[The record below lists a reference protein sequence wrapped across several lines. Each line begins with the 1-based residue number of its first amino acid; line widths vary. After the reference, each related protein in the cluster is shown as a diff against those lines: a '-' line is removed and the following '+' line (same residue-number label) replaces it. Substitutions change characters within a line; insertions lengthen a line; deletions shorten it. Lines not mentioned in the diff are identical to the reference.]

1 MLKKQ
6 TVWLLTMLSLVVV
19 LSVYYVTTP
28 DKMNTASP
36 TTGEKIGQ
44 EKQGTDKAVTN
55 EAPKETPKK
64 ENANKE
70 TSNKETD
77 KKESGNKETSNKE
90 TSNKETSKKEANVTV
105 QSSDENFTALRMQ
118 MEDQRSEQKARL
130 QEVMNSAKS
139 SATEKSKA
147 KDNFDAITTME
158 TKQELLETVIKSQGG
173 YKDALVR
180 ADGTDIK
187 VTVKAAKH
195 SQKEA
200 NKIIQLVRSEGGS
213 KDVGVKFDPPTKS
226 EAKRS

>member
-28 DKMNTASP
+28 DKMNTAAP
-36 TTGEKIGQ
+36 ATGEKMGQ
-44 EKQGTDKAVTN
+44 EKQGADKAVT
-55 EAPKETPKK
+55 KETTK
-64 ENANKE
+64 ETTNKE
-70 TSNKETD
+70 ITKESTSKETTNKETD
-77 KKESGNKETSNKE
+77 KKENDK
-90 TSNKETSKKEANVTV
+90 KETSKKEASVTV

-118 MEDQRSEQKARL
+118 MEDQRSVEKEKL
-130 QEVMNSAKS
+130 QNVMKSSKS
-139 SATEKSKA
+139 SAEEKSKA
-147 KDNFDAITTME
+147 KDNLDAITTME
-158 TKQELLETVIKSQGG
+158 TKQQLLETVIKSQGG

-187 VTVKAAKH
+187 VTVKSAKH

-213 KDVGVKFDPPTKS
+213 KDVGVKFDPSVK
-226 EAKRS
+226 

>member
-28 DKMNTASP
+28 EKMNTASP
-36 TTGEKIGQ
+36 ATGEKIGQ

-64 ENANKE
+64 ENTSKETSNKE
-70 TSNKETD
+70 TNKETD
-77 KKESGNKETSNKE
+77 KKESAT
-90 TSNKETSKKEANVTV
+90 KETSKKEANVTV

-118 MEDQRSEQKARL
+118 MEDQRSEQKAKL
-130 QEVMNSAKS
+130 QEVMSSTKA
-139 SATEKSKA
+139 SATEKNKA
-147 KDNFDAITTME
+147 KENFDAITTME

-213 KDVGVKFDPPTKS
+213 KDVGVKFDPPTK
-226 EAKRS
+226 

>member
-28 DKMNTASP
+28 DKMNTAAP
-36 TTGEKIGQ
+36 ATGEKMGQ
-44 EKQGTDKAVTN
+44 EKQGADKAVT
-55 EAPKETPKK
+55 KETT
-64 ENANKE
+64 NKE
-70 TSNKETD
+70 TTKESTSKETTNKETD
-77 KKESGNKETSNKE
+77 KKENDK
-90 TSNKETSKKEANVTV
+90 KETSKKEASVTV

-118 MEDQRSEQKARL
+118 MEDQRSVEKEKL
-130 QEVMNSAKS
+130 QNVMKSSKS
-139 SATEKSKA
+139 SAEEKSKA
-147 KDNFDAITTME
+147 KDNLDAITTME
-158 TKQELLETVIKSQGG
+158 TKQQLLETVIKSQGG

-187 VTVKAAKH
+187 VTVKSAKH

-213 KDVGVKFDPPTKS
+213 KDVGVKFDPSVK
-226 EAKRS
+226 

>member
-36 TTGEKIGQ
+36 ATGEKIGQ

-64 ENANKE
+64 ETTNKE
-70 TSNKETD
+70 TSNKET
-77 KKESGNKETSNKE
+77 
-90 TSNKETSKKEANVTV
+90 NKETSKKDANVTV

-180 ADGTDIK
+180 ADGTDIR

-213 KDVGVKFDPPTKS
+213 KDVGVKFDPPTK
-226 EAKRS
+226 

>member
-28 DKMNTASP
+28 DKMNTAAP
-36 TTGEKIGQ
+36 ATGEKMGQ
-44 EKQGTDKAVTN
+44 EKQGADKAVT
-55 EAPKETPKK
+55 KETTK
-64 ENANKE
+64 ENTSKE
-70 TSNKETD
+70 TTNKETD
-77 KKESGNKETSNKE
+77 KKENDK
-90 TSNKETSKKEANVTV
+90 KETSKKDANVTV

-118 MEDQRSEQKARL
+118 MEDQRSADKEKL
-130 QEVMNSAKS
+130 QGVMNSSKS
-139 SATEKSKA
+139 SAEEKSKA
-147 KDNFDAITTME
+147 KDNLDAITTME

-180 ADGTDIK
+180 ADGTDIR

-213 KDVGVKFDPPTKS
+213 KDVGVKFDPATK
-226 EAKRS
+226 

>member
-36 TTGEKIGQ
+36 ATGEKIGQ

-64 ENANKE
+64 ENTSKE
-70 TSNKETD
+70 TTNKETD
-77 KKESGNKETSNKE
+77 KKE
-90 TSNKETSKKEANVTV
+90 TSKKEGNVSV

-118 MEDQRSEQKARL
+118 MEDQRSEAKAKL
-130 QEVMNSAKS
+130 QEVMNSSKS

-173 YKDALVR
+173 YPDALVR
-180 ADGTDIK
+180 ADGTDIR

-213 KDVGVKFDPPTKS
+213 KDVGVKFDPP
-226 EAKRS
+226 AK

>member
-55 EAPKETPKK
+55 ETPSKETTKESSNKENTSKETP
-64 ENANKE
+64 
-70 TSNKETD
+70 NKETD
-77 KKESGNKETSNKE
+77 KKESAK
-90 TSNKETSKKEANVTV
+90 KETSKKEANVSV

-118 MEDQRSEQKARL
+118 MDDQRSEQKARL
-130 QEVMNSAKS
+130 QEVMNSSKS

-180 ADGTDIK
+180 ADGTDIR

-213 KDVGVKFDPPTKS
+213 KDVGVKFDPP
-226 EAKRS
+226 AK

>member
-1 MLKKQ
+1 VLKKQ

-64 ENANKE
+64 ENTSKE
-70 TSNKETD
+70 TTNKETD
-77 KKESGNKETSNKE
+77 KKENAK
-90 TSNKETSKKEANVTV
+90 KETSKKEGNVSV

-118 MEDQRSEQKARL
+118 MEDQRSEQKAKL
-130 QEVMNSAKS
+130 QEVMSSTKA
-139 SATEKSKA
+139 SATEKNKA
-147 KDNFDAITTME
+147 KENFDAITTME

-173 YKDALVR
+173 YPDALVR
-180 ADGTDIK
+180 ADGTDIR

-213 KDVGVKFDPPTKS
+213 KDVGVKFDPP
-226 EAKRS
+226 AK

>member
-1 MLKKQ
+1 
-6 TVWLLTMLSLVVV
+6 MLSLVVV

-36 TTGEKIGQ
+36 ATGEKIGQ

-64 ENANKE
+64 ETTSKETSNKE
-70 TSNKETD
+70 TNKETD
-77 KKESGNKETSNKE
+77 KKESAT
-90 TSNKETSKKEANVTV
+90 KETSKKDANVTV

-118 MEDQRSEQKARL
+118 MEDQRSEQKAKL

-180 ADGTDIK
+180 ADGTDIR

-213 KDVGVKFDPPTKS
+213 KDVGVKFDPPTK
-226 EAKRS
+226 

>member
-36 TTGEKIGQ
+36 ATGEKIGQ

-64 ENANKE
+64 ENTSKE
-70 TSNKETD
+70 TTNKETD
-77 KKESGNKETSNKE
+77 KKENAKKENAK
-90 TSNKETSKKEANVTV
+90 KETSKKEGNVSV

-118 MEDQRSEQKARL
+118 MEDQRSEQKAKL
-130 QEVMNSAKS
+130 QEVMSSTKA
-139 SATEKSKA
+139 SATEKNKA
-147 KDNFDAITTME
+147 KENFDAITTME

-173 YKDALVR
+173 YPDALVR
-180 ADGTDIK
+180 ADGTDIR

-213 KDVGVKFDPPTKS
+213 KDVGVKFDPP
-226 EAKRS
+226 AK

>member
-36 TTGEKIGQ
+36 ATGEKIGQ

-55 EAPKETPKK
+55 EAPKEMPTNKETSNKETNKETDKK

-70 TSNKETD
+70 TSNKET
-77 KKESGNKETSNKE
+77 
-90 TSNKETSKKEANVTV
+90 SKKDANVTV

-118 MEDQRSEQKARL
+118 MEDQRSEQKAKL
-130 QEVMNSAKS
+130 QEVMSSTKA
-139 SATEKSKA
+139 SATEKNKA
-147 KDNFDAITTME
+147 KENFDAITTME

-180 ADGTDIK
+180 ADGTDIR

-213 KDVGVKFDPPTKS
+213 KDVGVKFDPPTK
-226 EAKRS
+226 

>member
-28 DKMNTASP
+28 DKMNTAAP
-36 TTGEKIGQ
+36 ATGEKMGQ
-44 EKQGTDKAVTN
+44 EKQGVDKAVTKETTKETTN
-55 EAPKETPKK
+55 KETPK
-64 ENANKE
+64 ENTSKE
-70 TSNKETD
+70 TTNKETD
-77 KKESGNKETSNKE
+77 KKENDK
-90 TSNKETSKKEANVTV
+90 KETSKKEASVTV

-118 MEDQRSEQKARL
+118 MEDQRSVEKEKL
-130 QEVMNSAKS
+130 QNVMKSSKS
-139 SATEKSKA
+139 SAEEKSKA
-147 KDNFDAITTME
+147 KDNLDAITTME
-158 TKQELLETVIKSQGG
+158 TKQQLLETVIKSQGG

-187 VTVKAAKH
+187 VTVKSAKH

-213 KDVGVKFDPPTKS
+213 KDVGVKFDPSVK
-226 EAKRS
+226 

>member
-36 TTGEKIGQ
+36 ATGEKIGQ

-64 ENANKE
+64 ENTSKETTNKE
-70 TSNKETD
+70 TTSKETD
-77 KKESGNKETSNKE
+77 KKENAKR
-90 TSNKETSKKEANVTV
+90 ETSKKEGNVSV

-118 MEDQRSEQKARL
+118 MEDQRSEEKAKL
-130 QEVMNSAKS
+130 QEVMNSSKS

-173 YKDALVR
+173 YPDALVR
-180 ADGTDIK
+180 ADGTDIR

-213 KDVGVKFDPPTKS
+213 KDVGVKFDPP
-226 EAKRS
+226 AK

>member
-36 TTGEKIGQ
+36 ATGEKIGQ

-64 ENANKE
+64 ETTSKE
-70 TSNKETD
+70 TSNKETNKEKD
-77 KKESGNKETSNKE
+77 KKESA
-90 TSNKETSKKEANVTV
+90 NKETSKKDANVTV

-118 MEDQRSEQKARL
+118 MEDQRSEEKSRL

-180 ADGTDIK
+180 ADGTDIR

-213 KDVGVKFDPPTKS
+213 KDVGVKFDPP
-226 EAKRS
+226 AK

>member
-36 TTGEKIGQ
+36 ATGEKIGQ

-55 EAPKETPKK
+55 ETPNKETTKETPSK
-64 ENANKE
+64 ETPNKE
-70 TSNKETD
+70 TTNKETD
-77 KKESGNKETSNKE
+77 KKENAK
-90 TSNKETSKKEANVTV
+90 KETSKKEGNVSV

-118 MEDQRSEQKARL
+118 MEDKRSAEREKL
-130 QEVMNSAKS
+130 QNVIKS
-139 SATEKSKA
+139 SNATAEERSKA
-147 KDNFDAITTME
+147 KDGMDAIATME
-158 TKQELLETVIKSQGG
+158 TKEGLLETVIKAQGG

-180 ADGTDIK
+180 ADGTDIR

-213 KDVGVKFDPPTKS
+213 KDVGVKFDPL
-226 EAKRS
+226 AK

>member
-36 TTGEKIGQ
+36 ATGEKIGQ

-64 ENANKE
+64 ENTSKE
-70 TSNKETD
+70 TTNKETD
-77 KKESGNKETSNKE
+77 KKENAK
-90 TSNKETSKKEANVTV
+90 KETSKKEGNVSV

-118 MEDQRSEQKARL
+118 MENQRSEQKAKL
-130 QEVMNSAKS
+130 QEVMSSTKA
-139 SATEKSKA
+139 SATEKNKA
-147 KDNFDAITTME
+147 KENFDAITTME

-173 YKDALVR
+173 YPDALVR
-180 ADGTDIK
+180 ADGTDIR

-213 KDVGVKFDPPTKS
+213 KDVGVKFDPP
-226 EAKRS
+226 AK

>member
-1 MLKKQ
+1 VLKKQ

-36 TTGEKIGQ
+36 ATGEKIGQ

-55 EAPKETPKK
+55 ETPNKETTKETPS
-64 ENANKE
+64 KE
-70 TSNKETD
+70 TSNKETTNKETD
-77 KKESGNKETSNKE
+77 KKENAK
-90 TSNKETSKKEANVTV
+90 KETSKKEGNVSV

-118 MEDQRSEQKARL
+118 MEDKRSAEREKL
-130 QEVMNSAKS
+130 QNVIKS
-139 SATEKSKA
+139 SNATAEERSKA
-147 KDNFDAITTME
+147 KDGMDAIATME
-158 TKQELLETVIKSQGG
+158 TKEGLLETVIKAQGG

-180 ADGTDIK
+180 ADGTDIR

-213 KDVGVKFDPPTKS
+213 KDVGVKFDPS
-226 EAKRS
+226 AK

>member
-1 MLKKQ
+1 
-6 TVWLLTMLSLVVV
+6 MLSLVVV

-36 TTGEKIGQ
+36 ATGEKIGQ

-64 ENANKE
+64 ENTSKE
-70 TSNKETD
+70 TINKETD
-77 KKESGNKETSNKE
+77 KKENAK
-90 TSNKETSKKEANVTV
+90 KETSKKEGNVSV

-118 MEDQRSEQKARL
+118 MEDQRSEQKAKL
-130 QEVMNSAKS
+130 QEVMSSTKA
-139 SATEKSKA
+139 SATEKNKA
-147 KDNFDAITTME
+147 KENFDAITTME

-173 YKDALVR
+173 YPDALVR
-180 ADGTDIK
+180 ADGTDIR

-213 KDVGVKFDPPTKS
+213 KDVGVKFDPP
-226 EAKRS
+226 AK

>member
-36 TTGEKIGQ
+36 ATGEKIGQ

-64 ENANKE
+64 ETTSKE
-70 TSNKETD
+70 TSNKETN
-77 KKESGNKETSNKE
+77 KKESA
-90 TSNKETSKKEANVTV
+90 NKETSKKDANVTV

-118 MEDQRSEQKARL
+118 MEDQRSEEKSRL

-180 ADGTDIK
+180 ADGTDIR

-213 KDVGVKFDPPTKS
+213 KDVGVKFDPPTK
-226 EAKRS
+226 

>member
-64 ENANKE
+64 ENTSKE
-70 TSNKETD
+70 TSNKET
-77 KKESGNKETSNKE
+77 NKETNKKE
-90 TSNKETSKKEANVTV
+90 NAQKETSKKDANVTV

-118 MEDQRSEQKARL
+118 MEDQLSEQKSRL

-213 KDVGVKFDPPTKS
+213 KDVGVKFDPPTK
-226 EAKRS
+226 

>member
-36 TTGEKIGQ
+36 ATGEKIGQ

-64 ENANKE
+64 ENTSKE
-70 TSNKETD
+70 TSNKETNKETN
-77 KKESGNKETSNKE
+77 KKESTQ
-90 TSNKETSKKEANVTV
+90 KETSKKDANVTV

-118 MEDQRSEQKARL
+118 MEDQLSEQKSRL

-213 KDVGVKFDPPTKS
+213 KDVGVKFDPPTK
-226 EAKRS
+226 

>member
-36 TTGEKIGQ
+36 ASGEKIGQ

-64 ENANKE
+64 ENTNKE
-70 TSNKETD
+70 TSNKETNKETD
-77 KKESGNKETSNKE
+77 KKESAT
-90 TSNKETSKKEANVTV
+90 KETSKKEANVTV

-118 MEDQRSEQKARL
+118 MEDQRSEQKAKL
-130 QEVMNSAKS
+130 QEVMSSTKA
-139 SATEKSKA
+139 SATEKNKA
-147 KDNFDAITTME
+147 KENFDAITTME

-213 KDVGVKFDPPTKS
+213 KDVGVKFDPPTK
-226 EAKRS
+226 

>member
-36 TTGEKIGQ
+36 ATGEKIGQ

-64 ENANKE
+64 ENTNKE
-70 TSNKETD
+70 TSNKETNKETD
-77 KKESGNKETSNKE
+77 KKESAT
-90 TSNKETSKKEANVTV
+90 KETSKKEANVTV

-118 MEDQRSEQKARL
+118 MEDQRSEQKAKL
-130 QEVMNSAKS
+130 QEVMSSTKA
-139 SATEKSKA
+139 SATEKNKA
-147 KDNFDAITTME
+147 KENFDAITTME

-213 KDVGVKFDPPTKS
+213 KDVGVKFDPLTK
-226 EAKRS
+226 

>member
-64 ENANKE
+64 ENTSKE
-70 TSNKETD
+70 TTNKETD
-77 KKESGNKETSNKE
+77 KKENAK
-90 TSNKETSKKEANVTV
+90 KETSKKEGNVSV

-118 MEDQRSEQKARL
+118 MEDQRSEQKAKL
-130 QEVMNSAKS
+130 QEVMSSTKA
-139 SATEKSKA
+139 SATEKNKA
-147 KDNFDAITTME
+147 KENFDAITTME

-173 YKDALVR
+173 YPDALVR
-180 ADGTDIK
+180 ADGTDIR

-213 KDVGVKFDPPTKS
+213 KDVGVKFDPP
-226 EAKRS
+226 AK

>member
-36 TTGEKIGQ
+36 ATGEKIGQ
-44 EKQGTDKAVTN
+44 EKQDTDKAVTN
-55 EAPKETPKK
+55 EAPKETPKT
-64 ENANKE
+64 ENTSKE
-70 TSNKETD
+70 TTNKETD
-77 KKESGNKETSNKE
+77 KKENAK
-90 TSNKETSKKEANVTV
+90 KETSKKEGNVSV

-118 MEDQRSEQKARL
+118 MEDQRSEQKAKL
-130 QEVMNSAKS
+130 QEVMSSTKA
-139 SATEKSKA
+139 SATEKNKA
-147 KDNFDAITTME
+147 KENFDAITTME

-173 YKDALVR
+173 YPDALVR
-180 ADGTDIK
+180 ADGTDIR

-213 KDVGVKFDPPTKS
+213 KDVGVKFDPP
-226 EAKRS
+226 AK

>member
-36 TTGEKIGQ
+36 ATGEKIGQ

-64 ENANKE
+64 ETTNKE
-70 TSNKETD
+70 TSNKETNKETD
-77 KKESGNKETSNKE
+77 KKENAK
-90 TSNKETSKKEANVTV
+90 KETSKKDANVTV

-180 ADGTDIK
+180 ADGTDIR

-213 KDVGVKFDPPTKS
+213 KDVGVKFDPPTK
-226 EAKRS
+226 

>member
-36 TTGEKIGQ
+36 ATGEKIGQ

-55 EAPKETPKK
+55 ETPNKETTKETPSK
-64 ENANKE
+64 ETPNKE
-70 TSNKETD
+70 TTNKETD
-77 KKESGNKETSNKE
+77 KKE
-90 TSNKETSKKEANVTV
+90 TSKKEGNVSV

-118 MEDQRSEQKARL
+118 MEDKRSAEREKL
-130 QEVMNSAKS
+130 QNVIKS
-139 SATEKSKA
+139 SNATAEERSKA
-147 KDNFDAITTME
+147 KDGMDAIATME
-158 TKQELLETVIKSQGG
+158 TKEGLLETVIKAQGG

-180 ADGTDIK
+180 ADGTDIR

-213 KDVGVKFDPPTKS
+213 KDVGVKFDPS
-226 EAKRS
+226 AK